1 MVTHISGRQVLGT
14 VFLYPAQT
22 LYTTCSDVFRFGY
35 GKVPIKTQNPIFVI
49 YSSKIFDKSTKYL
62 RYFSPNDCIS
72 HSTIPNAQTSPLKL

>member
-35 GKVPIKTQNPIFVI
+35 GKVPMK
-49 YSSKIFDKSTKYL
+49 YKIQYL
-62 RYFSPNDCIS
+62 
-72 HSTIPNAQTSPLKL
+72 